1 MRIRPA
7 RAADIPGVA
16 RLYDCIHT
24 EEEEGRACIGWL
36 RGVYPTAET
45 AGAALGRGDLYVL
58 EENGTVLSAA
68 VINAIQPDGYDR
80 GAWRYPAQEGQVLV
94 LHTLVVDPAVAGRG
108 LGRRFVAF
116 YEDLARKTGRP
127 FLRMD
132 TNEKNGRARRLY
144 AALGYREA
152 GTVPTVFN
160 GIPGVNLVLLEKK
173 L

>member
-7 RAADIPGVA
+7 CAADIPGVA
-16 RLYDCIHT
+16 RLYDRVHT

-36 RGVYPTAET
+36 RGVYPTEET
-45 AGAALGRGDLYVL
+45 AKAALGRGDLYVL
-58 EENGTVLSAA
+58 EEGGTALAAA
-68 VINAIQPDGYDR
+68 VINAVQPEGYER
-80 GAWRYPAQEGQVLV
+80 GAWRYPAQEEQVLV

-116 YEDLARKTGRP
+116 YEDLAREKGRS

-132 TNEKNGRARRLY
+132 TNEKNGRARKLY
-144 AALGYREA
+144 ASLGYREA

-173 L
+173 V